1 MERRILIL
9 SLIFVGWL
17 NSSNCYGQEQQKSIK
32 VYSDFYINQGVIYTS
47 GILGTDQNG
56 NISSTF
62 KEEVAQVF
70 TNIDRILDK
79 AKATKND
86 VYSVTVY
93 LSDIEM
99 INEFNEVYK
108 EYFKSP
114 FPVRTCVGVQ
124 GLALN
129 AKVEVSV
136 IASSTSESE

>member
-1 MERRILIL
+1 MKKRIVLL
-9 SLIFVGWL
+9 SLIFLGWL
-17 NSSNCYGQEQQKSIK
+17 ANSNSYGQEQHPNIK
-32 VYSDFYINQGVIYTS
+32 VFSDFYSNQGVIYTS

-56 NISSTF
+56 TISDTF

-70 TNIDRILDK
+70 SNLDLLLEK
-79 AKATKND
+79 AKSTKDD
-86 VYSVTVY
+86 VFSVTVY

-108 EYFKSP
+108 QYFKAP

-129 AKVEVSV
+129 ARVEVSV
-136 IASSTSESE
+136 IASSAVH

>member
-1 MERRILIL
+1 MEKRILIL
-9 SLIFVGWL
+9 SLIVGL
-17 NSSNCYGQEQQKSIK
+17 FACSDSYGQEQQEAIK
-32 VYSDFYINQGVIYTS
+32 VYSDFYINQGIIYTS

-70 TNIDRILDK
+70 SNIDHILHK
-79 AKATKND
+79 AKATKDD

-99 INEFNEVYK
+99 INEFNKVYK
-108 EYFKSP
+108 EYFKAP

-136 IASSTSESE
+136 IASSASELE